1 MKAKD
6 KDEYTA
12 VESLIAG
19 LGKQEPFGPDFFLAH
34 LGAFVRQQCPDPA
47 EGLPAVELHLHT
59 GEIMDVCHVIGLAP
73 GWVALAVRDSTAAD
87 APMRTELVRY
97 DLISRVTVRPIH
109 GRRGHIGFDDQRPA
123 ILSSEIRSAE
133 EALTAAAQRPPQK

>member
-6 KDEYTA
+6 KEEYAA
-12 VESLIAG
+12 VESILAG
-19 LGKQEPFGPDFFLAH
+19 LGKQEPFGPDFFLAQ
-34 LGAFVRQQCPDPA
+34 LGGFVRQRCPDPA

-59 GEIMDVCHVIGLAP
+59 GEILDVCHVIGLAP
-73 GWVALAVRDSTAAD
+73 GWVALAVRDSPATD
-87 APMRTELVRY
+87 SPMRTELVRY
-97 DLISRVTVRPIH
+97 DFISRVTIRPLH

-133 EALTAAAQRPPQK
+133 EALAAAQRTPQK